1 MDYYQPIYVKL
12 MLSEI
17 IQQTLLYLAIKAIL
31 MIVLGNVQI

>member
-12 MLSEI
+12 MLSKI
-17 IQQTLLYLAIKAIL
+17 IQQTLLYLTIKAIL